1 MMKKKRTRV
10 GRAKE
15 RAANKARD
23 NFLIP
28 FVKRKFKETIEDD
41 SDFEKIPENDDDLN
55 RYIKMQELKALS
67 KDKEGKKKLKKK
79 DLKALKEFELEE

>member
-15 RAANKARD
+15 RAADNVRD
-23 NFLIP
+23 NVLIP

-41 SDFEKIPENDDDLN
+41 SDFEKLPENGD
-55 RYIKMQELKALS
+55 
-67 KDKEGKKKLKKK
+67 
-79 DLKALKEFELEE
+79 